1 MFYAILKT
9 IHLLSII
16 VWIGGMTF
24 AHFFLRPAVAT
35 LEAPER
41 VRLMH
46 AVLGRF
52 FNAVLVA
59 GGLALGSGLWM
70 MGRIARQTV
79 QSGVKF
85 NLPLEWMVMTV
96 LGVVM
101 LAIFGYTRFALYP
114 RLTRAVTAAAWPAG
128 DAALASIRAWLMV
141 NLAIGVVVVA
151 VTLLGLGAAGL

>member
-1 MFYAILKT
+1 MFYAILKI

-16 VWIGGMTF
+16 VWIGGMVF
-24 AHFFLRPAVAT
+24 AHFFLRPAVAM

-59 GGLALGSGLWM
+59 GGLAVGSGLWM
-70 MGRIARQTV
+70 MGRIAKQTV
-79 QSGVKF
+79 QAGGKL
-85 NLPLEWMVMTV
+85 NLPLEWMVMAV
-96 LGVVM
+96 LGVMM
-101 LAIFGYTRFALYP
+101 LAIFGYIRFALYP

-128 DAALASIRAWLMV
+128 NAALASIRAWVMV
-141 NLAIGVVVVA
+141 NLVMGVVIVA
-151 VTLLGLGAAGL
+151 VTLLGASI

>member
-24 AHFFLRPAVAT
+24 AHFFLRPTVAT

-59 GGLALGSGLWM
+59 GGLAVGSGLWM
-70 MGRIARQTV
+70 MGRIAKQTV
-79 QSGVKF
+79 QAGAQL
-85 NLPLEWMVMTV
+85 NLPLEWLVMAV
-96 LGVVM
+96 LGVAM
-101 LAIFGYTRFALYP
+101 LVILGYTRFALYP
-114 RLTRAVTAAAWPAG
+114 RLARAVTAAAWPAG
-128 DAALASIRAWLMV
+128 DAALASIRTWLMV
-141 NLAIGVVVVA
+141 NLAIGVVIVA
-151 VTLLGLGAAGL
+151 VTLLGASS